1 MRFILILIS
10 IFVLNFFTVS
20 KADVQFLIN
29 SALKNNLK
37 LNAERKNY
45 KSIKEEIN
53 ISKSEF
59 LPSISLSGDQ
69 SSTQSTNK
77 VNQSGSKL
85 PDSNLDTE
93 TTTLSVDQKLFQG
106 FKGYNS
112 LKKSELEF
120 KKADLRLKQTEQ
132 LTILDTISAY
142 YDLIF
147 KIKNEDFNL
156 SNVTLY
162 ERQVESDSARAQKGE
177 ITLTD
182 LAQSESSLA
191 GANAKLIQAK
201 TELLASETNLK
212 RITGVNSLSQKQLD
226 QIIEINLPKSL
237 KQAIK
242 VAKFNNLDLLISK
255 LEFKIAEKT

>member
-1 MRFILILIS
+1 M
-10 IFVLNFFTVS
+10 
-20 KADVQFLIN
+20 
-29 SALKNNLK
+29 
-37 LNAERKNY
+37 
-45 KSIKEEIN
+45 
-53 ISKSEF
+53 
-59 LPSISLSGDQ
+59 PSISLSGDQ

-93 TTTLSVDQKLFQG
+93 TTSLSVDQKLFQG

-156 SNVTLY
+156 SNVTFLK
-162 ERQVESDSARAQKGE
+162 D
-177 ITLTD
+177 
-182 LAQSESSLA
+182 
-191 GANAKLIQAK
+191 KLNLIKQ
-201 TELLASETNLK
+201 ELKKE
-212 RITGVNSLSQKQLD
+212 
-226 QIIEINLPKSL
+226 
-237 KQAIK
+237 
-242 VAKFNNLDLLISK
+242 K
-255 LEFKIAEKT
+255 LH